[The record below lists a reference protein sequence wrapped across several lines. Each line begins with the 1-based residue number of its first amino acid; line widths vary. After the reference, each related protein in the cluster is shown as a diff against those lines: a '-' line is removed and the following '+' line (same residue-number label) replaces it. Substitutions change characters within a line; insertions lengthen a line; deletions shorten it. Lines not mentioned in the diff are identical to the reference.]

1 MDADQGDIDPPSDQS
16 HDESDEDIGDADPQF
31 YRLHDRID
39 EKHHAADMIA
49 NCRIKANATRAGV
62 RAAVTDWWKTDRGQV
77 NASIDKSYYDYIPKS
92 SPFLGVRVDRI
103 NIGSNDFQMRPVR
116 ETFQYVSLKD
126 ILKMVARKETIM
138 EYVRNQRPHDED
150 LLRSFTDGDIFRNH
164 PFFQAFPDAFQ
175 LALYYDDV
183 ETANP
188 IGSQTGTH
196 MLSFF
201 AVKILNVPPYLNSV
215 FGGYHVI
222 ALAHK
227 TDVEKYG
234 FRPILQNFIDECLE
248 FESREGVETFIRDQR
263 IVQRACVCAVIGDTK
278 AVHEILGFLSA
289 SARHFCRLCL
299 ISRPQ
304 LQNGVIIG
312 EPRTA
317 ALHAVHV
324 QEVMGNPDRSLYNGL
339 RSANAN
345 HNLVG
350 TSAQIFCLL
359 RILPFLL
366 DNLGA
371 TPDDDRHLDLLLILQ
386 QIVQIVRAPVLSR
399 ALMPYLQDLI
409 ADHRRLFQELFP
421 ALDPINK
428 HHHLEHYVTCILKM
442 GPLEQYNC
450 MRAEA
455 SMRPLKRHVVSCNS
469 YRDVRKT
476 AGEYTQIAQ
485 AVKWGSNHPNVV
497 PQFELQSKKW
507 PTAVRDCHLAA
518 ILLERGFDDE
528 DILHKV
534 SAVSVYG
541 REYLLNSVHSGQVDT
556 APDSEAKDLL
566 FFVRVEAFAKI
577 IGIISANGDEDV
589 WLELEEW
596 ETDFLHP
603 RFNACVS
610 NPLAVCA

>member
-1 MDADQGDIDPPSDQS
+1 
-16 HDESDEDIGDADPQF
+16 
-31 YRLHDRID
+31 
-39 EKHHAADMIA
+39 
-49 NCRIKANATRAGV
+49 
-62 RAAVTDWWKTDRGQV
+62 
-77 NASIDKSYYDYIPKS
+77 
-92 SPFLGVRVDRI
+92 
-103 NIGSNDFQMRPVR
+103 
-116 ETFQYVSLKD
+116 
-126 ILKMVARKETIM
+126 MVARKETIM
-138 EYVRNQRPHDED
+138 EYVRNQRPHAED

-188 IGSQTGTH
+188 IGSKTGTH

-234 FRPILQNFIDECLE
+234 FRPILQNFIDECQE
-248 FESREGVETFIRDQR
+248 FESQEGVETFIRDQR

-278 AVHEILGFLSA
+278 AEHEILGFLSA

-324 QEVMGNPDRSLYNGL
+324 QEVMGNPDRSLYNGVKEDSCLHQLQYFHSANNICFDTMHDIAEGVAAWEMKLVLKHFVCDMRFFRAVDLNRRISAYNYGSADRRNKPTACFSIAGL

-371 TPDDDRHLDLLLILQ
+371 TPDDDRHLDLLFILQ

-469 YRDVRKT
+469 YRDVCKT

-485 AVKWGSNHPNVV
+485 AMKWGSNHPNVV

-541 REYLLNSVHSGQVDT
+541 REYLLNS
-556 APDSEAKDLL
+556 
-566 FFVRVEAFAKI
+566 FVVIRKRTQTFNNLEAFAKI

-603 RFNACVS
+603 RFDACVVS
-610 NPLAVCA
+610 QPRRPVLHLLSP